1 MIAWHS
7 ILLYTS
13 FVLVLKCDTTTA
25 FNVTR
30 GRTDKFTNPRC
41 VSGACTKSSTSIN
54 CNGLNGAN
62 CVTPRCFECQCNS
75 NNPTF
80 YQNNYSDGTC
90 VKNEKLLLSLSKCI
104 LIIYVLN
111 TPYDDHLQNEFRSIF
126 ERSSGASYPKV
137 QIKILAL
144 IPYNAIDYLFL

>member
-1 MIAWHS
+1 MTAWHR

-13 FVLVLKCDTTTA
+13 FVLVIKCEITTA
-25 FNVTR
+25 FNITR

-41 VSGACTKSSTSIN
+41 VGGSCTSIN
-54 CNGLNGAN
+54 CDGLNGAN

-80 YQNNYSDGTC
+80 YQNKYSDGTC
-90 VKNEKLLLSLSKCI
+90 VKNEKLLLSLSKCMHFNN
-104 LIIYVLN
+104 LS
-111 TPYDDHLQNEFRSIF
+111 YDKHGKINLDQFSKGHEVQVIDKNISID
-126 ERSSGASYPKV
+126 
-137 QIKILAL
+137 